1 MEILIDVNGA
11 DKGIKPAIIGSIKA
25 LKNVESKIILV
36 GKKEEILKV
45 LTEEYGDKK
54 AEDLKKQIG
63 IIDAQDE
70 ITNDDEPSLA
80 IKHKKESSIVK
91 AYDYMKEK
99 EETAFISAGS
109 TGAVMAGGLLKLKRI
124 AKVHRPALIAILPTD
139 TGKGTILLDCGANT
153 DAAPNSMVQYAEMG
167 KLYASLVQN
176 KENVSIGL
184 LNIGAEE
191 TKGSNELK
199 ESNLALKEKLSGF
212 IGNIEARDI
221 LKGKADVVVAQGLM
235 GNVALKAIEGT
246 AKTLKDAL
254 IKELKK
260 NIFTKIRAL
269 VTKDILEKALY
280 KYDYTK
286 YGGAVLIGV
295 RKPVVKI
302 HGNAKAKNYEVA
314 IYQANA
320 ILKQK
325 LIKEIERKMNENEK
339 V

>member
-1 MEILIDVNGA
+1 
-11 DKGIKPAIIGSIKA
+11 
-25 LKNVESKIILV
+25 
-36 GKKEEILKV
+36 
-45 LTEEYGDKK
+45 
-54 AEDLKKQIG
+54 
-63 IIDAQDE
+63 E
-70 ITNDDEPSLA
+70 ITNNDEPSIA

-99 EETAFISAGS
+99 DETAFISAGS

-124 AKVHRPALIAILPTD
+124 TKVNRPALIAILPTD

-191 TKGSNELK
+191 KKGSKELK
-199 ESNLALKEKLSGF
+199 ESNIALKDKFPEF
-212 IGNIEARDI
+212 IGNIEARYI
-221 LKGKADVVVAQGLM
+221 LKGKADVIVAQGLM

-254 IKELKK
+254 VKELKK
-260 NIFTKIRAL
+260 NLFTKIKAL
-269 VTKDILEKALY
+269 VTKSLLEKALY

-286 YGGAVLIGV
+286 YGGAVLIGI
-295 RKPVVKI
+295 RKPVIKI
-302 HGNAKAKNYEVA
+302 HGNAKSKNYEVA

-325 LIKEIERKMNENEK
+325 LIKEIEKKMSENEK
-339 V
+339 E